1 MKKIKIL
8 LISFLLLPVKALAYS
23 DYIIPGGE
31 TLGIEINSDGIMVIG
46 FYEIN
51 GKLNKGTPQIKV
63 GDYITKVN
71 DISVSTID
79 ELTKVIEEN
88 IKEKEVNLEVKRNGK
103 IKNIKLD
110 LVKDKDIYKT
120 GLYVKSS
127 ITGIGTLS
135 YIDPETKI
143 YGALGH
149 EIIESN
155 TSSIVEIK
163 SGEIFRNYITSID
176 KSKTGYAGSKN
187 AKFYYNEKYGTITKN
202 TNVGIYG
209 IYEST
214 LPDKKLLKV
223 GDASDIKIGDAKIA
237 TVLKGEEIEYFDI
250 EITKIDE
257 YSKTKNI
264 TFVIKDDE
272 LLRNTGGI
280 VQGMSGS
287 PIIQDDKIIGTVTHV
302 IVDNPISGYG
312 IFITTMLK
320 EGEK

>member
-1 MKKIKIL
+1 MKKLKIL
-8 LISFLLLPVKALAYS
+8 LISFLLMPINVYAYS

-71 DISVSTID
+71 DVNVSSID

-88 IKEKEVNLEVKRNGK
+88 IKDKEVNLEVKRNGK

-187 AKFYYNEKYGTITKN
+187 AKFYYNEKYGNITKN

-209 IYEST
+209 IYERT
-214 LPDKKLLKV
+214 LPDKGLLKV
-223 GDASDIKIGDAKIA
+223 G
-237 TVLKGEEIEYFDI
+237 E
-250 EITKIDE
+250 
-257 YSKTKNI
+257 
-264 TFVIKDDE
+264 
-272 LLRNTGGI
+272 
-280 VQGMSGS
+280 
-287 PIIQDDKIIGTVTHV
+287 
-302 IVDNPISGYG
+302 
-312 IFITTMLK
+312 
-320 EGEK
+320 